1 MKRFLTLLFTL
12 CLLLSA
18 CGKAPAEPAGIMEP
32 PATASPA
39 EPTPSPAAQ
48 LERLSPAERE
58 QRKLEEGEEWLSEYF
73 VHWGKFYSQ
82 KEDYEAF
89 LALPQEEPA
98 VFSVQYFFKEGE
110 AGQQFNQL
118 NNHYMRLFEEM
129 EEIEN
134 AAREG
139 RQLQGYTYG
148 ADTSAWEYSNPNVEK
163 SALPLEYFQ
172 LADQLQ
178 QIGSQIT
185 PELQAQ
191 RDEER
196 NQLKLELAQLLAEQ
210 GFKTEVWATKTVE
223 DYGEK
228 LYYICFLTAT
238 PAQLWGLEALTEI
251 SPVFIDPQ
259 YESVRQRFDIPIW
272 TSEKT

>member
-1 MKRFLTLLFTL
+1 MKRFLLLLFAF

-18 CGKAPAEPAGIMEP
+18 CGKAPAEPAGAVEP
-32 PATASPA
+32 PATESPA
-39 EPTPSPAAQ
+39 EPAPSPAVQ

-58 QRKLEEGEEWLSEYF
+58 QQKLEEGEQWLAENYTF
-73 VHWGKFYSQ
+73 WGKFYAQ

-110 AGQQFNQL
+110 AGKRFSEL
-118 NNHYMRLFEEM
+118 NNQYMLLLEEM
-129 EEIEN
+129 EEIE
-134 AAREG
+134 AATREG
-139 RQLQGYTYG
+139 LQIQGYTYG

-172 LADQLQ
+172 HADQLQ
-178 QIGSQIT
+178 KIGSQIT

-196 NQLKLELAQLLAEQ
+196 NQFVLELAQLLAEQ
-210 GFKTEVWATKTVE
+210 GLKTEVWAVKTVE
-223 DYGEK
+223 DYEEK
-228 LYYICFLTAT
+228 QYYICFLTAT
-238 PAQLWGLEALTEI
+238 PAQLWELETLTDI
-251 SPVFIDPQ
+251 STVFIEPQ
-259 YESVRQRFDIPIW
+259 YESVRLRFDIPIW
-272 TSEKT
+272 TSEGT

>member
-1 MKRFLTLLFTL
+1 MKKVLILLFTL

-32 PATASPA
+32 PATESPA

-98 VFSVQYFFKEGE
+98 VFSVQYFTKEGV
-110 AGQQFNQL
+110 AGQRFNQL
-118 NNHYMRLFEEM
+118 NNQYMRLFEEM

-139 RQLQGYTYG
+139 RQIQGYTYG

-223 DYGEK
+223 DYEEK
-228 LYYICFLTAT
+228 QVYICFLTAT
-238 PAQLWGLEALTEI
+238 PEELWELETLTEI
-251 SPVFIDPQ
+251 SPVFIEPQ
-259 YESVRQRFDIPIW
+259 YESVRLRFDIPIW
-272 TSEKT
+272 TSEET

>member
-1 MKRFLTLLFTL
+1 MKRILIVLFAL

-18 CGKAPAEPAGIMEP
+18 CGKAPAEPAGAVEP
-32 PATASPA
+32 SATESPA
-39 EPTPSPAAQ
+39 EPAPSPAARQ
-48 LERLSPAERE
+48 SRLSQEERLQQE
-58 QRKLEEGEEWLSEYF
+58 LEEGEQWLAENYTF
-73 VHWGKFYSQ
+73 WGQFCAQ

-110 AGQQFNQL
+110 AGKRFSEL
-118 NNHYMRLFEEM
+118 NNQYMLLLEEM
-129 EEIEN
+129 EEIE
-134 AAREG
+134 AATREG
-139 RQLQGYTYG
+139 RQIQGYTYG

-172 LADQLQ
+172 LVDQLQ
-178 QIGSQIT
+178 EIGSQIT

-210 GFKTEVWATKTVE
+210 GLKTEVWATKTVE
-223 DYGEK
+223 DYEEK
-228 LYYICFLTAT
+228 QYYICFLTAT
-238 PAQLWGLEALTEI
+238 PAQLWELETLTDI
-251 SPVFIDPQ
+251 STVFIEPQ
-259 YESVRQRFDIPIW
+259 YESVRLRFDIPIW
-272 TSEKT
+272 TSEGT

>member
-1 MKRFLTLLFTL
+1 MKKVLILLFTL

-98 VFSVQYFFKEGE
+98 VFSVQYFIKEGG

-118 NNHYMRLFEEM
+118 NNQYMRLFEEM

-139 RQLQGYTYG
+139 RQIQGYTYG

-191 RDEER
+191 REEER

-210 GFKTEVWATKTVE
+210 GFKTQVWATKTVE

-228 LYYICFLTAT
+228 QYYICFLTAT
-238 PAQLWGLEALTEI
+238 PAQLWALETLTEI
-251 SPVFIDPQ
+251 SPVFIEPQ
-259 YESVRQRFDIPIW
+259 YESVRLRFDIPIW
-272 TSEKT
+272 TSEET

>member
-1 MKRFLTLLFTL
+1 MKRILLLLFAL

-18 CGKAPAEPAGIMEP
+18 CGKAPAAPIDAGKP
-32 PATASPA
+32 SATESPA
-39 EPTPSPAAQ
+39 ESTPSPAARQ
-48 LERLSPAERE
+48 SRLSQEERLQQE
-58 QRKLEEGEEWLSEYF
+58 LEEGEQWLAENYTF
-73 VHWGKFYSQ
+73 WGQFCAK

-89 LALPQEEPA
+89 LALPQEEAA
-98 VFSVQYFFKEGE
+98 VFSAQYFFKEGE
-110 AGQQFNQL
+110 AGKRCNELSGQYEL
-118 NNHYMRLFEEM
+118 LHMEL
-129 EEIEN
+129 EEIEQ

-139 RQLQGYTYG
+139 QQIQGYTYS
-148 ADTSAWEYSNPNVEK
+148 ADTSAWEYNNSNVEK

-196 NQLKLELAQLLAEQ
+196 NQFVLELAQLLAEQ

-223 DYGEK
+223 DYEEK
-228 LYYICFLTAT
+228 QFYICFLTAT
-238 PAQLWGLEALTEI
+238 PAQLWELEALTDI
-251 SPVFIDPQ
+251 SPIFIEPQ
-259 YESVRQRFDIPIW
+259 YESVRLRFDIPIW
-272 TSEKT
+272 TSEET

>member
-1 MKRFLTLLFTL
+1 MKRKVYITLTL

-32 PATASPA
+32 PATESPA
-39 EPTPSPAAQ
+39 EATPSPAAQ
-48 LERLSPAERE
+48 LKRLSPAERE

-73 VHWGKFYSQ
+73 VHWGKFYAQ

-110 AGQQFNQL
+110 AVQQFNQL
-118 NNHYMRLFEEM
+118 NNQYMRLFEEM

-139 RQLQGYTYG
+139 RQIQGYTYG

-191 RDEER
+191 REEER
-196 NQLKLELAQLLAEQ
+196 NQLKLELARLLAEQ
-210 GFKTEVWATKTVE
+210 GFKTQVWATKTVE

-238 PAQLWGLEALTEI
+238 PAQLWELETLTDI
-251 SPVFIDPQ
+251 SPVFIEPQ
-259 YESVRQRFDIPIW
+259 YESVRLRFDIPIW
-272 TSEKT
+272 TSEET

>member
-1 MKRFLTLLFTL
+1 MKREVYITLTL
-12 CLLLSA
+12 CLLLSS

-32 PATASPA
+32 PATESPA
-39 EPTPSPAAQ
+39 EATPSPAAQ
-48 LERLSPAERE
+48 LKRLSPAERE

-73 VHWGKFYSQ
+73 VHWGKFYAQ

-118 NNHYMRLFEEM
+118 NNQYMRLFEEM

-139 RQLQGYTYG
+139 RQIQGYTYG

-191 RDEER
+191 REEER
-196 NQLKLELAQLLAEQ
+196 NQLKLELARLLAEQ
-210 GFKTEVWATKTVE
+210 GLKTEVWATKTVE
-223 DYGEK
+223 DYVEK
-228 LYYICFLTAT
+228 QYYVCFLTAT
-238 PAQLWGLEALTEI
+238 PAQLWELETLTDI
-251 SPVFIDPQ
+251 SSVFIEPQ
-259 YESVRQRFDIPIW
+259 YESVRLRFDIPIW
-272 TSEKT
+272 TSENT

>member
-1 MKRFLTLLFTL
+1 MKKVLILLFTL

-32 PATASPA
+32 PATESPA
-39 EPTPSPAAQ
+39 EATPSPAAQ
-48 LERLSPAERE
+48 LKRLSPEQRE

-73 VHWGKFYSQ
+73 VHWGKFYAQ

-118 NNHYMRLFEEM
+118 NNQYMRLFEEM

-139 RQLQGYTYG
+139 RQIQGYTYG

-163 SALPLEYFQ
+163 SALPLESFQ

-185 PELQAQ
+185 PELQA
-191 RDEER
+191 
-196 NQLKLELAQLLAEQ
+196 
-210 GFKTEVWATKTVE
+210 
-223 DYGEK
+223 
-228 LYYICFLTAT
+228 
-238 PAQLWGLEALTEI
+238 
-251 SPVFIDPQ
+251 
-259 YESVRQRFDIPIW
+259 
-272 TSEKT
+272 

>member
-1 MKRFLTLLFTL
+1 MKNVLILLFTL

-32 PATASPA
+32 PATESPA

-48 LERLSPAERE
+48 LKRLSTEERE

-73 VHWGKFYSQ
+73 VHWGKFYAQ

-98 VFSVQYFFKEGE
+98 VFSVQYFIKEGE

-118 NNHYMRLFEEM
+118 NNQYMRLFEEM

-139 RQLQGYTYG
+139 RQIQGYTYG

-210 GFKTEVWATKTVE
+210 GFKTQVWATKTVE

-228 LYYICFLTAT
+228 QVYICFLTAT
-238 PAQLWGLEALTEI
+238 PAQLWALETLTEI
-251 SPVFIDPQ
+251 SPVFIEPQ
-259 YESVRQRFDIPIW
+259 YESVRLRFDIPIW
-272 TSEKT
+272 TSEGT

>member
-1 MKRFLTLLFTL
+1 MKKVLILLFTL

-18 CGKAPAEPAGIMEP
+18 CGKAPAEPAGAVEP
-32 PATASPA
+32 PATESPA

-48 LERLSPAERE
+48 LERLSPEERE

-73 VHWGKFYSQ
+73 VHWGRFYAH

-110 AGQQFNQL
+110 AGKRCNELSGQYEL
-118 NNHYMRLFEEM
+118 LHMEL
-129 EEIEN
+129 EEIEQ

-139 RQLQGYTYG
+139 QQIQGYTYG

-196 NQLKLELAQLLAEQ
+196 NQLKLELARLLAEQ

-228 LYYICFLTAT
+228 QYYICFLTAT
-238 PAQLWGLEALTEI
+238 PAQLWALETLTEI
-251 SPVFIDPQ
+251 SPVFIEPQ
-259 YESVRQRFDIPIW
+259 YESVRLRFDIPIW
-272 TSEKT
+272 TSEET

>member
-1 MKRFLTLLFTL
+1 MKRFLILLFTL

-32 PATASPA
+32 PATESPA

-48 LERLSPAERE
+48 LERLSPEERE

-98 VFSVQYFFKEGE
+98 VFSVQYFFKEGA
-110 AGQQFNQL
+110 AGQRFNEL
-118 NNHYMRLFEEM
+118 NNQYMRLFEEM

-139 RQLQGYTYG
+139 RQIQGYTYG

-172 LADQLQ
+172 LAEQLQ

-191 RDEER
+191 REEER
-196 NQLKLELAQLLAEQ
+196 NQLKLELARLLAEQ
-210 GFKTEVWATKTVE
+210 GFKTQVWATKTVE

-238 PAQLWGLEALTEI
+238 PAQLWALETLTEI
-251 SPVFIDPQ
+251 SPVFIEPQ
-259 YESVRQRFDIPIW
+259 YESVRLRFDIPIW
-272 TSEKT
+272 TSEET

>member
-1 MKRFLTLLFTL
+1 MKRILIVLFAL

-18 CGKAPAEPAGIMEP
+18 CGKAPVEP
-32 PATASPA
+32 PATESPA
-39 EPTPSPAAQ
+39 ESIP
-48 LERLSPAERE
+48 SPAERE
-58 QRKLEEGEEWLSEYF
+58 QRKLEEGEEWLSEYY
-73 VHWGKFYSQ
+73 VHWGKFYAQ

-98 VFSVQYFFKEGE
+98 VFSVQYFFKGGE
-110 AGQQFNQL
+110 AGQRFGEL
-118 NNHYMRLFEEM
+118 NKQYMLLLEEM

-134 AAREG
+134 AAGNG

-172 LADQLQ
+172 LADRLQ
-178 QIGSQIT
+178 EIGSQIT

-210 GFKTEVWATKTVE
+210 GFRTEVWATKTVE
-223 DYGEK
+223 DYEEK
-228 LYYICFLTAT
+228 QHYICFLTAT
-238 PAQLWGLEALTEI
+238 PAQLWALETLTDI
-251 SPVFIDPQ
+251 SPVFIEPQ
-259 YESVRQRFDIPIW
+259 YESVRLRFDIPIW
-272 TSEKT
+272 TSEET

>member
-1 MKRFLTLLFTL
+1 MKKVLILLFTL

-18 CGKAPAEPAGIMEP
+18 CGKAPAEPAGAVEP
-32 PATASPA
+32 SATESPA
-39 EPTPSPAAQ
+39 EPTPSPAVQ

-58 QRKLEEGEEWLSEYF
+58 QQKLEEGEKWLSEYF
-73 VHWGKFYSQ
+73 THWGRFYAH

-110 AGQQFNQL
+110 AGKRCNELSGQYEL
-118 NNHYMRLFEEM
+118 LHMEL
-129 EEIEN
+129 EEIEQ

-139 RQLQGYTYG
+139 QQIQGYTYG

-196 NQLKLELAQLLAEQ
+196 NQFVLELAQLLAEQ
-210 GFKTEVWATKTVE
+210 GFKTQVWATKTVE

-238 PAQLWGLEALTEI
+238 PAQLWELETLTDI
-251 SPVFIDPQ
+251 SPVFIEPQ
-259 YESVRQRFDIPIW
+259 YESVRLRFDIPIW
-272 TSEKT
+272 TSEET

>member
-1 MKRFLTLLFTL
+1 MKKVLILLFTL

-18 CGKAPAEPAGIMEP
+18 CGKAPAEPAGAVEP
-32 PATASPA
+32 PATESPA

-48 LERLSPAERE
+48 LERLSPEERE
-58 QRKLEEGEEWLSEYF
+58 QRKLEEGEEWLSAYF
-73 VHWGKFYSQ
+73 VHWGKFYAQ

-98 VFSVQYFFKEGE
+98 VFSVQYFFKEGQ
-110 AGQQFNQL
+110 AGKQFSDL
-118 NNHYMRLFEEM
+118 NSQYLLLLEEM

-134 AAREG
+134 AARAG
-139 RQLQGYTYG
+139 QQIQGYTYG

-178 QIGSQIT
+178 QISSQIT

-196 NQLKLELAQLLAEQ
+196 NQLKLELARLLAEQ

-238 PAQLWGLEALTEI
+238 PAQLWELETLTDI
-251 SPVFIDPQ
+251 SPVFIEPQ
-259 YESVRQRFDIPIW
+259 YESVRLRFDIPIW
-272 TSEKT
+272 TSEET

>member
-1 MKRFLTLLFTL
+1 MKKVLIFLFTL

-98 VFSVQYFFKEGE
+98 VFSVQYFIKEGE

-118 NNHYMRLFEEM
+118 NNQYMRLFEEM

-139 RQLQGYTYG
+139 RQIQGYTYG

-191 RDEER
+191 LDEER
-196 NQLKLELAQLLAEQ
+196 NRLKLELAQLLAEQ
-210 GFKTEVWATKTVE
+210 GFKTQVWATKTVE

-228 LYYICFLTAT
+228 QYYICFLTAT
-238 PAQLWGLEALTEI
+238 PAQLWALETLTEI
-251 SPVFIDPQ
+251 SPVFIEPQ
-259 YESVRQRFDIPIW
+259 YESVRLRFDIPIW

>member
-1 MKRFLTLLFTL
+1 MKKVLILLFTL

-32 PATASPA
+32 PATESPA
-39 EPTPSPAAQ
+39 EATPSPAAQ
-48 LERLSPAERE
+48 PKRLSPAERE

-73 VHWGKFYSQ
+73 VHWGKFYAQ

-118 NNHYMRLFEEM
+118 NNQYMRLFEEM

-139 RQLQGYTYG
+139 RQIQGYTYG

-191 RDEER
+191 REEER
-196 NQLKLELAQLLAEQ
+196 NQLKLELARLLAEQ

-238 PAQLWGLEALTEI
+238 PAQLWELETLTDI
-251 SPVFIDPQ
+251 SPVFIEPQ
-259 YESVRQRFDIPIW
+259 YESVRLRFDIPIW
-272 TSEKT
+272 TSEET

>member
-1 MKRFLTLLFTL
+1 MKRFLILLFTL

-32 PATASPA
+32 PATESPA
-39 EPTPSPAAQ
+39 EATPSPAAQ
-48 LERLSPAERE
+48 LKRLSPAERE

-73 VHWGKFYSQ
+73 VHWGKFYAQ

-118 NNHYMRLFEEM
+118 NNQYMRLFEEM

-139 RQLQGYTYG
+139 RQIQGYTYG

-163 SALPLEYFQ
+163 SALPLESFQ

-191 RDEER
+191 REEER
-196 NQLKLELAQLLAEQ
+196 NQLKLELARLLAEQ

-238 PAQLWGLEALTEI
+238 PAQLWELETLTDI
-251 SPVFIDPQ
+251 SPVSIEPQ

-272 TSEKT
+272 TSEET

>member
-1 MKRFLTLLFTL
+1 MKRKVYITLAL

-18 CGKAPAEPAGIMEP
+18 CGKAPAEPAGAVGP
-32 PATASPA
+32 PATESPA
-39 EPTPSPAAQ
+39 EATPSPAAQ
-48 LERLSPAERE
+48 LERLSPEERE

-73 VHWGKFYSQ
+73 VHWGKFYAQ

-98 VFSVQYFFKEGE
+98 IFSVQYFFKEGA
-110 AGQQFNQL
+110 AGRRFNQL
-118 NNHYMRLFEEM
+118 NNQYMRLFEEM
-129 EEIEN
+129 EEIED

-139 RQLQGYTYG
+139 RQIQGCTYG

-178 QIGSQIT
+178 QISSQIT

-191 RDEER
+191 REEER
-196 NQLKLELAQLLAEQ
+196 NQLKLELARLLAEQ
-210 GFKTEVWATKTVE
+210 GFKTQVWATKTVE

-238 PAQLWGLEALTEI
+238 PAQLWALETLTEI
-251 SPVFIDPQ
+251 SPVFIEPQ
-259 YESVRQRFDIPIW
+259 YESVRLRFDIPIW
-272 TSEKT
+272 TSEET

>member
-1 MKRFLTLLFTL
+1 MKKVLILLFTL

-18 CGKAPAEPAGIMEP
+18 CGKAPAEPAGAVEP
-32 PATASPA
+32 PATESPA

-48 LERLSPAERE
+48 LERLSPEERE

-73 VHWGKFYSQ
+73 VHWGKFYAQ

-98 VFSVQYFFKEGE
+98 VFSVQYFFKEGA
-110 AGQQFNQL
+110 AGQRFNEL
-118 NNHYMRLFEEM
+118 NNQYMRLFEEM

-139 RQLQGYTYG
+139 RQIQGYTYG

-172 LADQLQ
+172 LAEQLQ

-191 RDEER
+191 REEER
-196 NQLKLELAQLLAEQ
+196 NQLKLELARLLAEQ
-210 GFKTEVWATKTVE
+210 GFKTEIWATKTVE
-223 DYGEK
+223 DYEEK
-228 LYYICFLTAT
+228 QVYICFLTAT
-238 PAQLWGLEALTEI
+238 PAQLWALETLTEI
-251 SPVFIDPQ
+251 SPVFIEPQ
-259 YESVRQRFDIPIW
+259 YESVRLRFDIPIW
-272 TSEKT
+272 TSEET

>member
-1 MKRFLTLLFTL
+1 MKKVLILLFTL

-32 PATASPA
+32 PATESPA
-39 EPTPSPAAQ
+39 EATPSPAAQ
-48 LERLSPAERE
+48 LKRLSPEERD

-73 VHWGKFYSQ
+73 VHWGKFYAQ

-98 VFSVQYFFKEGE
+98 VFSVQYFIKEGE

-118 NNHYMRLFEEM
+118 NNQYMRLFEEM

-139 RQLQGYTYG
+139 RQIQGYTYG

-178 QIGSQIT
+178 QISSQIT

-191 RDEER
+191 REEER
-196 NQLKLELAQLLAEQ
+196 NQLNLELARLLAER
-210 GFKTEVWATKTVE
+210 GFKTQVWATKTVE

-238 PAQLWGLEALTEI
+238 PAQLWALETLTEI
-251 SPVFIDPQ
+251 SPVFVEPQ
-259 YESVRQRFDIPIW
+259 YESVRLRFDIPIW
-272 TSEKT
+272 TSEET

>member
-1 MKRFLTLLFTL
+1 MKKVLILLFTL

-39 EPTPSPAAQ
+39 EATPSPAAQ
-48 LERLSPAERE
+48 LERLSPEERE

-73 VHWGKFYSQ
+73 VHWGKFYAQ

-118 NNHYMRLFEEM
+118 NNQYMRLFEEM

-139 RQLQGYTYG
+139 RQIQGYTYG

-191 RDEER
+191 REEER
-196 NQLKLELAQLLAEQ
+196 NQLKLELARLLADQ
-210 GFKTEVWATKTVE
+210 GFKTQVWATKTVE

-238 PAQLWGLEALTEI
+238 PEELWALETLTDI
-251 SPVFIDPQ
+251 SPVFIEPQ
-259 YESVRQRFDIPIW
+259 YESVRLRFDIPIW
-272 TSEKT
+272 TSEGT

>member
-1 MKRFLTLLFTL
+1 MKRKVYITLTL

-32 PATASPA
+32 PATESPA
-39 EPTPSPAAQ
+39 EATPSPAAQ
-48 LERLSPAERE
+48 LKRLSPAERE

-73 VHWGKFYSQ
+73 VHWGKFYAQ

-110 AGQQFNQL
+110 AVQQFNQL
-118 NNHYMRLFEEM
+118 NNQYMRLFEEM

-139 RQLQGYTYG
+139 RQIQGYTYG

-191 RDEER
+191 REEER
-196 NQLKLELAQLLAEQ
+196 NQLKLELARLLAEQ

-238 PAQLWGLEALTEI
+238 PAQLWELETLTDI
-251 SPVFIDPQ
+251 SPVFIEPQ
-259 YESVRQRFDIPIW
+259 YESVRLRFDIPIW
-272 TSEKT
+272 TSEET

>member
-1 MKRFLTLLFTL
+1 MKKVLILLFTL

-32 PATASPA
+32 PATESPA
-39 EPTPSPAAQ
+39 EATPSPAAQ
-48 LERLSPAERE
+48 LKRLSPEQRE

-73 VHWGKFYSQ
+73 VHWGKFYAQ

-118 NNHYMRLFEEM
+118 NNQYMRLFEEM

-139 RQLQGYTYG
+139 RQIQGYTYG

-163 SALPLEYFQ
+163 SALPLESFQ

-191 RDEER
+191 REEER
-196 NQLKLELAQLLAEQ
+196 NQLKLELARLLAEQ

-238 PAQLWGLEALTEI
+238 PAQLRELETLTDI
-251 SPVFIDPQ
+251 SPVFIEPQ
-259 YESVRQRFDIPIW
+259 YESVRLRFDIPIW
-272 TSEKT
+272 TSEET

>member
-1 MKRFLTLLFTL
+1 MKRILLLLFAL

-18 CGKAPAEPAGIMEP
+18 CGKAPAEPAGMMEP
-32 PATASPA
+32 PATESPA
-39 EPTPSPAAQ
+39 EPTLSPAARQ
-48 LERLSPAERE
+48 SRLSQEERLQQE
-58 QRKLEEGEEWLSEYF
+58 LEEVEQWLAENYTF
-73 VHWGKFYSQ
+73 WGQFCAK

-98 VFSVQYFFKEGE
+98 VFSVQYFIKEGV
-110 AGQQFNQL
+110 AGQRFNQL
-118 NNHYMRLFEEM
+118 NNQYMRLFEEM

-139 RQLQGYTYG
+139 RQIQGYTYG

-223 DYGEK
+223 DYEEK
-228 LYYICFLTAT
+228 QYYICFLTAT
-238 PAQLWGLEALTEI
+238 PAQLWELETLTDI
-251 SPVFIDPQ
+251 SPVFIEPQ
-259 YESVRQRFDIPIW
+259 YESVRLRFDIPIW
-272 TSEKT
+272 TSKET

>member
-1 MKRFLTLLFTL
+1 MKKVLTLLFAL

-18 CGKAPAEPAGIMEP
+18 CGKAPVELAGVMEP
-32 PATASPA
+32 SATESPA
-39 EPTPSPAAQ
+39 EPT
-48 LERLSPAERE
+48 LSLAERE
-58 QRKLEEGEEWLSEYF
+58 LEEGEEWLLEYF
-73 VHWGKFYSQ
+73 VHWGKFYAQ

-110 AGQQFNQL
+110 AGKRFSEL
-118 NNHYMRLFEEM
+118 NNQYMLLLEEM

-134 AAREG
+134 AARAG

-163 SALPLEYFQ
+163 SALPLEYFR

-210 GFKTEVWATKTVE
+210 GFKTQVWATKTVE
-223 DYGEK
+223 DYEEK
-228 LYYICFLTAT
+228 QYYICFLIAT
-238 PAQLWGLEALTEI
+238 PAQLWEQETLTDI
-251 SPVFIDPQ
+251 SPVFIEPQ
-259 YESVRQRFDIPIW
+259 YESVRLRFDIPIW
-272 TSEKT
+272 TSEET

>member
-1 MKRFLTLLFTL
+1 MKRIMLLLFTL

-18 CGKAPAEPAGIMEP
+18 CGKAPAEP
-32 PATASPA
+32 PATESPA
-39 EPTPSPAAQ
+39 EPT
-48 LERLSPAERE
+48 LSPAERE

-73 VHWGKFYSQ
+73 VHWGKFYAQ

-89 LALPQEEPA
+89 LALPQEKPA

-110 AGQQFNQL
+110 AGQRFSQL
-118 NNHYMRLFEEM
+118 NNQYMLLLEEM

-139 RQLQGYTYG
+139 LQIQGYTYG
-148 ADTSAWEYSNPNVEK
+148 VDTSAWESSNPDVEK

-178 QIGSQIT
+178 EIGRQIT

-196 NQLKLELAQLLAEQ
+196 NQFVLELAQLLAEQ
-210 GFKTEVWATKTVE
+210 GLKTEVWAVKTVE
-223 DYGEK
+223 DYEEK
-228 LYYICFLTAT
+228 QVYICFLTAT
-238 PAQLWGLEALTEI
+238 PAQLWELETLTDI
-251 SPVFIDPQ
+251 STVFIEPQ
-259 YESVRQRFDIPIW
+259 YESVRLRFDISIW
-272 TSEKT
+272 TSDVT

>member
-1 MKRFLTLLFTL
+1 MKKVLILLFTL

-32 PATASPA
+32 PVTESPA
-39 EPTPSPAAQ
+39 EATPSPAAQ

-98 VFSVQYFFKEGE
+98 VFSVQYFIKEGE

-118 NNHYMRLFEEM
+118 NNQYMRLFEEM

-139 RQLQGYTYG
+139 RQIQGYTYG

-196 NQLKLELAQLLAEQ
+196 NQLKLELARLLAEQ

-223 DYGEK
+223 DYEEK

-238 PAQLWGLEALTEI
+238 PAQLWGLETLTDI
-251 SPVFIDPQ
+251 SPVFIEPQ
-259 YESVRQRFDIPIW
+259 YESVRLRFDIPIW

>member
-1 MKRFLTLLFTL
+1 MKRKVYITLTL

-32 PATASPA
+32 PATESPA
-39 EPTPSPAAQ
+39 EATPSPAAQ
-48 LERLSPAERE
+48 LKRLSPAERE

-73 VHWGKFYSQ
+73 VHWGKFYAQ

-118 NNHYMRLFEEM
+118 NNQYMRLFEEM

-139 RQLQGYTYG
+139 RQIQGYTYG

-191 RDEER
+191 REEER
-196 NQLKLELAQLLAEQ
+196 NQLKLELARLLAEQ
-210 GFKTEVWATKTVE
+210 GFKTQVWATKTVE

-238 PAQLWGLEALTEI
+238 PAQLWELETLTDI
-251 SPVFIDPQ
+251 SPVFIEPQ
-259 YESVRQRFDIPIW
+259 YESVRLRFDIPIW
-272 TSEKT
+272 TSEET